1 MNALEAVLARVAADL
16 DGLGVG
22 WALVGG
28 FAVSAR
34 CEPRF
39 TRDVDVA
46 VAVADDATAED
57 LVRRLTARGY
67 VVEMTVEQ
75 EYVNRLAAVRLRTP
89 LPGGVL
95 TDLLLASSG
104 IEPEIV
110 AAAERLEVV
119 PGLEL
124 PVASAAHLVVT
135 KLLARD
141 DASRPQDAADLLA
154 LRQVVAQDDIEHV
167 RRAIALVESRG
178 YARGRDLGAALDDW
192 WRAGAERSAP

>member
-1 MNALEAVLARVAADL
+1 MNVLEAVLVRVASDL
-16 DGLGVG
+16 DALGVG

-28 FAVSAR
+28 FAVSTR

-46 VAVADDATAED
+46 VVVADDAAAED
-57 LVRRLTARGY
+57 LVRRLLVLGY
-67 VVEMTVEQ
+67 AVETTVEQ
-75 EYVNRLAAVRLRTP
+75 EHVDRMAAVRLRAP

-95 TDLLLASSG
+95 TDVLLASSG

-110 AAAERLEVV
+110 AEADRIEVM

-124 PVASAAHLVVT
+124 PVATVAHLVVM

-141 DASRPQDAADLLA
+141 DASRPQDAADLVA
-154 LRQVVAQDDIEHV
+154 LRQVVAQDDLEHA
-167 RRAIALVESRG
+167 RQAIALVESRG
-178 YARGRDLGAALDDW
+178 YARERDLGAALDAW
-192 WRAGAERSAP
+192 WANE

>member
-1 MNALEAVLARVAADL
+1 MNVLEAVLARVALDL
-16 DGLGVG
+16 DALGVG

-46 VAVADDATAED
+46 VVVADDAAAED
-57 LVRRLTARGY
+57 LVRRLLALGY
-67 VVEMTVEQ
+67 ALETTVEQ
-75 EYVNRLAAVRLRTP
+75 EYLDRMAAVRLRAP

-95 TDLLLASSG
+95 TDVLLASSG
-104 IEPEIV
+104 IEREIV
-110 AAAERLEVV
+110 ADADRIEVMA
-119 PGLEL
+119 GLEL
-124 PVASAAHLVVT
+124 PVATVAHLVVM

-141 DASRPQDAADLLA
+141 DASRPQDAADLVA
-154 LRQVVAQDDIEHV
+154 LRQVITQADLAHV

-178 YARGRDLGAALDDW
+178 YARERDLEAALEAW
-192 WRAGAERSAP
+192 WAT